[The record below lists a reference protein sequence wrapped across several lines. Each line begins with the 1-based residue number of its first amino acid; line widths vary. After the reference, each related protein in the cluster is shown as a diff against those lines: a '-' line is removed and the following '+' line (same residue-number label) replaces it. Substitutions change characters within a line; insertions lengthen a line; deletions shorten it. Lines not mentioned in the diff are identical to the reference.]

1 MRRGLV
7 NLVVNQVLKDLS
19 YIKPRINRYNK
30 RYEYEAYEYDKG
42 IYVIDVKGVKGFVN
56 NRENIL
62 VSNFWALFIGTL
74 RDADAGDVVDTGGG
88 SYALRSSGNVNVDM
102 AYLVYGSGVD
112 PSYFTQY
119 TLQSRKGFLASSIVI
134 AYLSD
139 RTRISVSG
147 ILPEDAYEIGV
158 EQGLYD
164 TGGGGHTT
172 LLARTTGSFSRGKAV
187 VYNIDFLYPWV
198 RQIADL
204 LFGTMIERNV
214 IMIDINGVVFLSRT
228 GADPN
233 AGSVYLV
240 LSSSSV
246 SWSPSLYSIPSPL
259 TPSSFYY
266 DNFGSRSLRMTYIH
280 GMMSPSSDI
289 AVNTV
294 ALYQPIFRS
303 DGSTTT
309 SCHLV
314 IPLSSPVTFY
324 GNKNN
329 LIVLRMITM

>member
-1 MRRGLV
+1 MASAEKYISKELLR
-7 NLVVNQVLKDLS
+7 DITT
-19 YIKPRINRYNK
+19 IKPRINRYNK
-30 RYEYEAYEYDKG
+30 RFEYEAYEYDRG
-42 IYVIDVKGVKGFVN
+42 VYIVDVGGVKPRSDGDKD
-56 NRENIL
+56 L
-62 VSNFWALFIGTL
+62 LLSNFWALLIGIL
-74 RDADAGDVVDTGGG
+74 REAHVGDVVDIGGG
-88 SYALRSSGNVNVDM
+88 GYTLRSATDVNAGM
-102 AYLVYGSGVD
+102 AYLSYGTGVD

-119 TLQSRKGFLASSIVI
+119 SLQSRKGFLASSVDI

-147 ILPEDAYEIGV
+147 ILPEDAYEIGI
-158 EQGLYD
+158 EQPLFD
-164 TGGGGHTT
+164 TGGGTRTT

-187 VYNIDFLYPWV
+187 VYNIDFLYPWT
-198 RQIADL
+198 RQIGDL
-204 LFGTMIERNV
+204 LFGTMIDKNV

-228 GADPN
+228 LTDPG
-233 AGSVYLV
+233 AGSVYLA

-246 SWSPSLYSIPSPL
+246 TWSPSLYNIPSPL

-280 GMMSPSSDI
+280 GMMSPTSDI

-294 ALYQPIFRS
+294 ALYQPIFRT
-303 DGSTTT
+303 DGTTMT
-309 SCHLV
+309 VCHLV

-329 LIVLRMITM
+329 LIVLRIIAM

>member
-1 MRRGLV
+1 MASAEKYTSKELLR
-7 NLVVNQVLKDLS
+7 DITS
-19 YIKPRINRYNK
+19 IKPRINRYNK

-42 IYVIDVKGVKGFVN
+42 IYIVDVGGVKPKSDG
-56 NRENIL
+56 EKDL
-62 VSNFWALFIGTL
+62 LLSNFWALFIGTL

-204 LFGTMIERNV
+204 LFGIMINRNV
-214 IMIDINGVVFLSRT
+214 IMIDINGDVFLSRT
-228 GADPN
+228 FADPN

-259 TPSSFYY
+259 TPTSFHN
-266 DNFGSRSLRMTYIH
+266 DILGSRSLRTTYIH
-280 GMMSPSSDI
+280 GVMSPSSDI

-294 ALYQPIFRS
+294 ALYQLIFRS

-329 LIVLRMITM
+329 LIVLRIIAM

>member
-1 MRRGLV
+1 MASVEKYISKELLR
-7 NLVVNQVLKDLS
+7 DITT
-19 YIKPRINRYNK
+19 IKPRINRYNK
-30 RYEYEAYEYDKG
+30 RFEYEAYEYDKG
-42 IYVIDVKGVKGFVN
+42 IYIVDVGGVKPKSD
-56 NRENIL
+56 EDKDL
-62 VSNFWALFIGTL
+62 LLSNFWALFIGIL
-74 RDADAGDVVDTGGG
+74 RKADVGDVVDINGT
-88 SYALRSSGNVNVDM
+88 SYGLRSGNYVNAGV

-119 TLQSRKGFLASSIVI
+119 SLQSRKGFLASSVDI

-147 ILPEDAYEIGV
+147 ILPEDAYEIGI
-158 EQGLYD
+158 EQPLFD
-164 TGGGGHTT
+164 TGGYARPT
-172 LLARTTGSFSRGKAV
+172 LLARTTGSFSCGKAV
-187 VYNIDFLYPWV
+187 VYNIDFLYPWT
-198 RQIADL
+198 RQITDL
-204 LFGTMIERNV
+204 MFGTMIYKNV
-214 IMIDINGVVFLSRT
+214 IMVDVNGVVFLSRT
-228 GADPN
+228 AGYPH
-233 AGSVYLV
+233 AGSVYLA

-266 DNFGSRSLRMTYIH
+266 DNFGSRSLRMTYVH
-280 GMMSPSSDI
+280 GMMSPTSDI

-314 IPLSSPVTFY
+314 IPLSSPATFY

-329 LIVLRMITM
+329 LIVLRIIAM

>member
-1 MRRGLV
+1 MASAEKYISKELLR
-7 NLVVNQVLKDLS
+7 DITT
-19 YIKPRINRYNK
+19 IKPRINRYNK
-30 RYEYEAYEYDKG
+30 KFEYEAYEYDKG
-42 IYVIDVKGVKGFVN
+42 VYIVDVGGVKPRSDGDKD
-56 NRENIL
+56 L
-62 VSNFWALFIGTL
+62 LLSNFWALLIGIL
-74 RDADAGDVVDTGGG
+74 RDANVGDVVDIGGG
-88 SYALRSSGNVNVDM
+88 SYTLRSAVDVNTGM

-119 TLQSRKGFLASSIVI
+119 NLQSRKGFLASSVDIV
-134 AYLSD
+134 YLSD
-139 RTRISVSG
+139 RSRISVSG

-158 EQGLYD
+158 EQSLYD
-164 TGGGGHTT
+164 TPGYARTI

-187 VYNIDFLYPWV
+187 VYNIDFLYPWT

-204 LFGTMIERNV
+204 LFGTMIDKNV
-214 IMIDINGVVFLSRT
+214 IMIDVNGVVFLSRT

-246 SWSPSLYSIPSPL
+246 SWSPSLYSIPSPI
-259 TPSSFYY
+259 TPSSFYC

-280 GMMSPSSDI
+280 GMMSPSTDI

-303 DGSTTT
+303 DGT
-309 SCHLV
+309 SLTVCHLV

-329 LIVLRMITM
+329 LIVLRIIAM

>member
-1 MRRGLV
+1 MVLV
-7 NLVVNQVLKDLS
+7 EKYIRSKELLRDITS
-19 YIKPRINRYNK
+19 IKPRIHRYNK

-42 IYVIDVKGVKGFVN
+42 IYIVDVGGVKPKSDG
-56 NRENIL
+56 EKDL
-62 VSNFWALFIGTL
+62 LLSNFWALLIGIL
-74 RDADAGDVVDTGGG
+74 REANAVDVVTTGGV
-88 SYALRSSGNVNVDM
+88 SYTLYSASDVNYGM

-119 TLQSRKGFLASSIVI
+119 NLQSRKGFLASSVDI
-134 AYLSD
+134 AYLYD
-139 RTRISVSG
+139 RTRISLSG
-147 ILPEDAYEIGV
+147 ILPEDAYEIGI
-158 EQGLYD
+158 EQVYI
-164 TGGGGHTT
+164 TSGGAVTH
-172 LLARTTGSFSRGKAV
+172 LIARTTGSFSRGNAV

-198 RQIADL
+198 RQIGDL
-204 LFGTMIERNV
+204 LFGTMIDNNV
-214 IMIDINGVVFLSRT
+214 IMIDVNGVVFLSRT

-246 SWSPSLYSIPSPL
+246 SWSPSLYNIPSPI

-280 GMMSPSSDI
+280 GMMSPSTDI

-303 DGSTTT
+303 DGT
-309 SCHLV
+309 SMTVCHLV

-329 LIVLRMITM
+329 LIVLRIIAM

>member
-1 MRRGLV
+1 MASAEKYVSKELLRDITSV
-7 NLVVNQVLKDLS
+7 
-19 YIKPRINRYNK
+19 KPRINRYNK
-30 RYEYEAYEYDKG
+30 RFEYSFYEYDKG
-42 IYVIDVKGVKGFVN
+42 VYIVDVGGVKLRSDGDKD
-56 NRENIL
+56 L
-62 VSNFWALFIGTL
+62 LLSNFWALLIGIL
-74 RDADAGDVVDTGGG
+74 RDAYVGDVVDIGGG
-88 SYALRSSGNVNVDM
+88 SYALRSAGEVNAGI
-102 AYLVYGSGVD
+102 AYLAYGSGVD

-119 TLQSRKGFLASSIVI
+119 SLQSRKGFLASSVDI

-158 EQGLYD
+158 EQSLYD
-164 TGGGGHTT
+164 SGGFVRTT
-172 LLARTTGSFSRGKAV
+172 LLARTTGSFSRGNAV

-204 LFGTMIERNV
+204 LFGTMIDKNV
-214 IMIDINGVVFLSRT
+214 IMVDVNGVVFLSRT

-246 SWSPSLYSIPSPL
+246 SWSPSLYNIPSPI
-259 TPSSFYY
+259 TPSLFYY

-303 DGSTTT
+303 DGT
-309 SCHLV
+309 SMTVCHLI

-329 LIVLRMITM
+329 LIVLRIIAM

>member
-1 MRRGLV
+1 MASVEKYISKELLR
-7 NLVVNQVLKDLS
+7 DITS
-19 YIKPRINRYNK
+19 IKPRIYRFNK
-30 RYEYEAYEYDKG
+30 RFKYEAYEYDKG
-42 IYVIDVKGVKGFVN
+42 IYIVDVGGIKPRSDGDKD
-56 NRENIL
+56 L
-62 VSNFWALFIGTL
+62 LLSNFWALFIGIL
-74 RDADAGDVVDTGGG
+74 RDANVGDVVDIGGG
-88 SYALRSSGNVNVDM
+88 GYTLRSATDVNADM
-102 AYLVYGSGVD
+102 AYLSYGTGVD

-119 TLQSRKGFLASSIVI
+119 SLQSRKGFLASSVDI

-147 ILPEDAYEIGV
+147 ILPEDAYEIGI
-158 EQGLYD
+158 EQPLFD
-164 TGGGGHTT
+164 TGGIIRTI

-187 VYNIDFLYPWV
+187 VYNIDFLYPWT
-198 RQIADL
+198 RQIGDL
-204 LFGTMIERNV
+204 LFGTMINRNV
-214 IMIDINGVVFLSRT
+214 IMIDINGAVFLSRT

-233 AGSVYLV
+233 AGSVYLA

-246 SWSPSLYSIPSPL
+246 SWSPSLYNIPSLL
-259 TPSSFYY
+259 TPSMFFY
-266 DNFGSRSLRMTYIH
+266 DNFGSRSLRMTYLH
-280 GMMSPSSDI
+280 GMMSPTSDI

-314 IPLSSPVTFY
+314 IPLSSPATFY

-329 LIVLRMITM
+329 LIVLRIIAM

>member
-1 MRRGLV
+1 MVSAEKYVSKELLR
-7 NLVVNQVLKDLS
+7 DITT
-19 YIKPRINRYNK
+19 IKPRINRYNK
-30 RYEYEAYEYDKG
+30 RFEYEAYEYDRG
-42 IYVIDVKGVKGFVN
+42 IYIVDVGGVKPRN
-56 NRENIL
+56 NGDKDL
-62 VSNFWALFIGTL
+62 LLSNFWALLIGIL
-74 RDADAGDVVDTGGG
+74 RDVNAGDVVDTGGT
-88 SYALRSSGNVNVDM
+88 SYTIRSSGDVNAGM
-102 AYLVYGSGVD
+102 AYLAYGSGVD

-119 TLQSRKGFLASSIVI
+119 SLQSRKGFLASSVDI

-139 RTRISVSG
+139 RTRISISG
-147 ILPEDAYEIGV
+147 ILPEDAYEIGI
-158 EQGLYD
+158 EQALYD
-164 TGGGGHTT
+164 TGIFIKTT

-198 RQIADL
+198 RQIGDL
-204 LFGTMIERNV
+204 LFGTMIEKNV
-214 IMIDINGVVFLSRT
+214 IMIDVNGVVFLSRT

-233 AGSVYLV
+233 AGSVYLA

-246 SWSPSLYSIPSPL
+246 SWSPSLYNIPSPL

-266 DNFGSRSLRMTYIH
+266 DNFGSRSLRMTYVH
-280 GMMSPSSDI
+280 GMMSPSTDI
-289 AVNTV
+289 AVNTI

-314 IPLSSPVTFY
+314 IPLSSPATFY

-329 LIVLRMITM
+329 LIVLRIITM